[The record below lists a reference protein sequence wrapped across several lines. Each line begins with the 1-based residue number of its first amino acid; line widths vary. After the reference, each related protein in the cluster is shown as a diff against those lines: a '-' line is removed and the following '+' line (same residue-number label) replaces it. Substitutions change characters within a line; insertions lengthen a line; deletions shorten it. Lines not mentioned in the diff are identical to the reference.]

1 MSTLGNR
8 GHGEPLPDANLFF
21 LLLCLLQLPPRS
33 TSAEKAVAKSPHSVL
48 SVLQLTLACVPR
60 SMTLQQ
66 LRESFA
72 SVNNEQDQLQSV
84 YEEGRE
90 ASIFLARNLEVSR
103 PSSRA
108 TLKLSLLTVDAS
120 RTSAE
125 LLQTSGAKHE
135 RRERLKS
142 VETDTMW
149 QLATALTALVLLGG
163 SFRRQRRKRKQH
175 ASGRGSCES

>member
-1 MSTLGNR
+1 MI
-8 GHGEPLPDANLFF
+8 
-21 LLLCLLQLPPRS
+21 
-33 TSAEKAVAKSPHSVL
+33 
-48 SVLQLTLACVPR
+48 
-60 SMTLQQ
+60 LQQ
-66 LRESFA
+66 LRESSA
-72 SVNNEQDQLQSV
+72 SVNNEQGFYSF
-84 YEEGRE
+84 G
-90 ASIFLARNLEVSR
+90 AKILEMSR

-108 TLKLSLLTVDAS
+108 TLKLSLLIVDAS
-120 RTSAE
+120 RAFAE
-125 LLQTSGAKHE
+125 LLQTSRAKDE